1 MRSGDISQGTWEF
14 VFYTAIDPVDII
26 YSVIKGIVISFF
38 VIITALYFGYRV
50 RGGPVEV
57 GDRDGPVDGGEPDP
71 GHRPQHGH
79 DLHLLGLQPEPPD
92 RMRRRF
98 RGDALAE
105 LSPVVAR
112 VDRGDV
118 AIVLAVLAV
127 AIIVTKQRG
136 TYEVTAIFDSSRGL
150 VVGGDVTAGCQK
162 VGVVKDVTLGE
173 DDGLPHVTMRIDGDF
188 HLHQGAFADVR
199 LTSNVGALNR
209 VVDLTAGRP
218 GGPRLADGD
227 VLGPS
232 QTDQPVDLDIA
243 TSTLDPRTRRD
254 AAALLAGL
262 DEATRGRG
270 NDIAAILQHSSSAL
284 NETANVLQQVG
295 YRRRRAALAGPRHAH
310 DRRGARGR
318 PGGARRDR
326 RSHRR
331 PSADRRRPRSREL
344 RRSSHALGPAL
355 ASGHRTLDNLA
366 ASVPDLRGLVS
377 PLAPRWSRRWARW
390 PTACRRRSSR
400 CARRCARPRHLV
412 QRAPRYA
419 RRLEPVAAASAPLV
433 HLARTDRAPLQPP
446 PRLAAGA
453 RTRGPRLL
461 RARRRRDIRLRP
473 NGHLIRFIPRF
484 IQVKANTDPLGPSDT
499 GPGYLDRPFFR
510 TPGALENEAWD
521 DYASTFIGGAQGVS
535 P

>member
-1 MRSGDISQGTWEF
+1 
-14 VFYTAIDPVDII
+14 
-26 YSVIKGIVISFF
+26 
-38 VIITALYFGYRV
+38 
-50 RGGPVEV
+50 
-57 GDRDGPVDGGEPDP
+57 
-71 GHRPQHGH
+71 
-79 DLHLLGLQPEPPD
+79 
-92 RMRRRF
+92 MRRRF

-112 VDRGDV
+112 VAAV
-118 AIVLAVLAV
+118 TAIVLAVLAV
-127 AIIVTKQRG
+127 AIIATKQRG
-136 TYEVTAIFDSSRGL
+136 SYDVTAIFDSSRGL
-150 VVGGDVTAGCQK
+150 VVGGDVTAGRQK

-209 VVDLTAGRP
+209 VVDLQQGDPEA
-218 GGPRLADGD
+218 PRLADGD

-295 YRRRRAALAGPRHAH
+295 YDGAALRSLVHDTHTIVAALAADPEAL
-310 DRRGARGR
+310 GAT
-318 PGGARRDR
+318 
-326 RSHRR
+326 
-331 PSADRRRPRSREL
+331 ADRTAALLRIAGDRASEL

-366 ASVPDLRGLVS
+366 ASVPDLRGLF
-377 PLAPRWSRRWARW
+377 
-390 PTACRRRSSR
+390 RRS
-400 CARRCARPRHLV
+400 RPLVEALGPVADSLPATIKPLRPTLREARHLV
-412 QRAPRYA
+412 QKAPRYA
-419 RRLEPVAAASAPLV
+419 RRLEPVAAASAPLFTSLEPTV
-433 HLARTDRAPLQPP
+433 RLFNPLLDWLRVRAPEGLGFFA
-446 PRLAAGA
+446 LAGDAIS
-453 RTRGPRLL
+453 
-461 RARRRRDIRLRP
+461 DYDQ

-499 GPGYLDRPFFR
+499 GPGYLDSPFFR